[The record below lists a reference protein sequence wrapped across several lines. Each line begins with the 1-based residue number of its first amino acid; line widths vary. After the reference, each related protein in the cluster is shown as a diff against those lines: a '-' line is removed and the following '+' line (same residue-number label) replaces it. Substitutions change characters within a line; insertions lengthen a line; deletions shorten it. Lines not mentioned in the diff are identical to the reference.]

1 MTIDIAFELTQDKW
15 QGSRIQVVDSKVRQ
29 YVERNWMSTT
39 WYLLWGQIQF
49 KDVNEQRNVW
59 CGQRYG

>member
-1 MTIDIAFELTQDKW
+1 MTIDIALELRQVIS
-15 QGSRIQVVDSKVRQ
+15 SRVQVVNSKIRQ
-29 YVERNWMSTT
+29 YVERNWMSTAG
-39 WYLLWGQIQF
+39 YLLWVQIQY